1 VKIFVLTMEYILCF
15 IIIILYIYIYI
26 LHIFINIILF
36 LLISI
41 VITNNL
47 IMEWK
52 WRLFE
57 KKKTYILV
65 VFAALPR
72 HNSRLDLT

>member
-1 VKIFVLTMEYILCF
+1 M
-15 IIIILYIYIYI
+15 
-26 LHIFINIILF
+26 HIFINIILF